1 MNGTLKVTTEI
12 KDNNIIGEQPVTRV
26 VQSKSALKAAGP
38 TAFGD
43 SSFGWR
49 LCQVLEEKGIK
60 QIELARM
67 LQVKQQTV
75 HYLCN
80 VPAPVGTSRY
90 ITSIA
95 DVLGINPVW
104 LQAGIGDRLNPFVNI
119 QTIGGGNANMIRIP
133 LLSQEDVEAHCAG
146 QPNRA
151 RTLLFTDALSDE
163 SAFALEIQDQSM
175 SPSLGMGDRIVFD
188 TTTKVRPGDV
198 VCALLNGD
206 VLIRRYKL
214 KSQSQLELAPSN
226 PDWSSVFCD
235 VSGQGAAR
243 ILGVMTERRCYRR
256 GL

>member
-1 MNGTLKVTTEI
+1 MTTET
-12 KDNNIIGEQPVTRV
+12 DHGPNGAPNIRLVK
-26 VQSKSALKAAGP
+26 SKSALKAEGP
-38 TAFGD
+38 ATF
-43 SSFGWR
+43 SETSFGWR
-49 LCQVLEEKGIK
+49 LLQVLEEKGIK

-95 DVLGINPVW
+95 NVLGINPVW
-104 LQAGIGDRLNPFVNI
+104 LQAGIGDRLNPFVRI
-119 QTIGGGNANMIRIP
+119 QTTGNGNANMIRVP
-133 LLSQEDVEAHCAG
+133 LLGQEDVEAHCAG
-146 QPNRA
+146 QPNQA
-151 RTLLFTDALSDE
+151 RTLLFTDAITDE
-163 SAFALEIQDQSM
+163 AAFALEVDDQSM
-175 SPSLGMGDRIVFD
+175 SPALSIGDKIVFD
-188 TTTKVRPGDV
+188 TTAKARPGDV

-214 KSQSQLELAPSN
+214 KSQSELELAPSN
-226 PDWSSVFCD
+226 PDWSSIFCD